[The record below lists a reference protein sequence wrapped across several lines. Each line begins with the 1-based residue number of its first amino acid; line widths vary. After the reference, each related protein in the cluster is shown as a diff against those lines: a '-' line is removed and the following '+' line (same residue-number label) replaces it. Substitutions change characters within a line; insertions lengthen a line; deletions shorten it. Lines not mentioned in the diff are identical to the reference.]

1 MRMAVPVAQKLSL
14 KYLLIMIKAI
24 LIDDEMHC
32 LKTLEML
39 LKEYCANVQVLE
51 KCNDAATGLKA
62 IEQHKP
68 DLVFLD
74 IEMPQMNGFEMLEQL
89 PQINFAVIFTTGYD
103 QYAIKAFHF
112 SALDYLLKPVE
123 PKELINAVKKVEEQR
138 HLPMPEQFEMLLKK
152 ISGINSGFNKI
163 AVPTAEGFEL
173 IPTTEVVYFEA
184 DSNYTHI
191 FLKNKNKVI
200 ACRTLKKIE
209 EQIQDYNFFVRVHNS
224 YMVNLNEVVRYVRG
238 EGGYLVM
245 SDNSTVNVSRTRKDA
260 LLKFF

>member
-1 MRMAVPVAQKLSL
+1 
-14 KYLLIMIKAI
+14 MIKAI

-32 LKTLEML
+32 LKTLDL
-39 LKEYCANVQVLE
+39 LLGEYCANVQVLE

-62 IEQHKP
+62 IELHKP

-74 IEMPQMNGFEMLEQL
+74 IEMPEMNGFEMLEHL

-112 SALDYLLKPVE
+112 SALDYLLKPIE
-123 PKELINAVKKVEEQR
+123 PKELIDAVKKVEEQH

-152 ISGINSGFNKI
+152 IGGVNSGFTKI

-173 IPTTEVVYFEA
+173 ISATDVIYFEA
-184 DSNYTHI
+184 ESNYTHI
-191 FLKNKNKVI
+191 FLKNKNKII

-238 EGGYLVM
+238 EGGYLIM
-245 SDNSTVNVSRTRKDA
+245 SDNSSVNVSRNRKDA

>member
-1 MRMAVPVAQKLSL
+1 
-14 KYLLIMIKAI
+14 MIKAI

-32 LKTLEML
+32 LKTLDL
-39 LKEYCANVQVLE
+39 LLGEYCANVQVLE

-62 IEQHKP
+62 IELHKP

-74 IEMPQMNGFEMLEQL
+74 IEMPEMNGFEMLEHL

-112 SALDYLLKPVE
+112 SALDYLLKPIE
-123 PKELINAVKKVEEQR
+123 PKELIDAVKKVEEQH

-152 ISGINSGFNKI
+152 IGGVNSGFTKI

-173 IPTTEVVYFEA
+173 ISATDVIYFEA
-184 DSNYTHI
+184 ESNYTHI
-191 FLKNKNKVI
+191 FLKNKNKII

-238 EGGYLVM
+238 EGGYLIM
-245 SDNSTVNVSRTRKDA
+245 SDNSSINVSRNRKDA

>member
-1 MRMAVPVAQKLSL
+1 M
-14 KYLLIMIKAI
+14 IMIKAI

-32 LKTLEML
+32 LKTLDL
-39 LKEYCANVQVLE
+39 LLGEYCANVQVLE

-62 IEQHKP
+62 IELHKP

-74 IEMPQMNGFEMLEQL
+74 IEMPEMNGFEMLEHL

-112 SALDYLLKPVE
+112 SALDYLLKPIE
-123 PKELINAVKKVEEQR
+123 PKELIDAVKKVEEQH

-152 ISGINSGFNKI
+152 IGGVNSGFTKI

-173 IPTTEVVYFEA
+173 ISATDVIYFEA
-184 DSNYTHI
+184 ESNYTHI
-191 FLKNKNKVI
+191 FLKNKNKII
-200 ACRTLKKIE
+200 ACRTLKKVE

-238 EGGYLVM
+238 EGGYLIM
-245 SDNSTVNVSRTRKDA
+245 SDNSSINVSRNRKDA

>member
-1 MRMAVPVAQKLSL
+1 
-14 KYLLIMIKAI
+14 MIKAI

-32 LKTLEML
+32 LKALAML

-51 KCNDAATGLKA
+51 TCNDAETGLNA
-62 IEQHKP
+62 IERHKP

-74 IEMPQMNGFEMLEQL
+74 IEMPQMNGFEMLQRL
-89 PQINFAVIFTTGYD
+89 PQINFAIIFTTGYD

-112 SALDYLLKPVE
+112 SALDYLLKPIE
-123 PKELINAVKKVEEQR
+123 AKELIDSVKKVEEL
-138 HLPMPEQFEMLLKK
+138 HYLPMPEQFEMLLKK
-152 ISGINSGFNKI
+152 IGGVNSGFNKI
-163 AVPTAEGFEL
+163 AVPTAEGYEL
-173 IPTTEVVYFEA
+173 IPATEVVYFEA

-191 FLKNKNKVI
+191 FLKNKPKII

-209 EQIQDYNFFVRVHNS
+209 EQIQDYNCFVRVHNS

-245 SDNSTVNVSRTRKDA
+245 SDNSSVNVSRSRKDA

>member
-1 MRMAVPVAQKLSL
+1 MCR
-14 KYLLIMIKAI
+14 YWNNG
-24 LIDDEMHC
+24 
-32 LKTLEML
+32 T
-39 LKEYCANVQVLE
+39 
-51 KCNDAATGLKA
+51 DAATGLKA
-62 IEQHKP
+62 IEMYKP

-74 IEMPQMNGFEMLEQL
+74 IEMPHLNGFEMLERI

-138 HLPMPEQFEMLLKK
+138 HLPLAEQFEMLLKK
-152 ISGINSGFNKI
+152 INGINSGFNKI

-173 IPTTEVVYFEA
+173 IPTAEVVYFEA
-184 DSNYTHI
+184 DDNYTHI
-191 FLKNKNKVI
+191 FLKNKNKIV

-224 YMVNLNEVVRYVRG
+224 YMANLNEVVRYVHG

-245 SDNSTVNVSRTRKDA
+245 SNNSSVNVSHSRKDA
-260 LLKFF
+260 LLKLF

>member
-1 MRMAVPVAQKLSL
+1 M
-14 KYLLIMIKAI
+14 IMIKAI

-32 LKTLEML
+32 LKTLDL
-39 LKEYCANVQVLE
+39 LLGEYCANVQVLE

-62 IEQHKP
+62 IELHKP

-74 IEMPQMNGFEMLEQL
+74 IEMPEMNGFEMLEHL

-103 QYAIKAFHF
+103 QYAIRAFHF
-112 SALDYLLKPVE
+112 SALDYLLKPIE
-123 PKELINAVKKVEEQR
+123 PKELIDAVKKVEEQH

-152 ISGINSGFNKI
+152 IGGVNSGFTKI

-173 IPTTEVVYFEA
+173 ISATDVIYFEA
-184 DSNYTHI
+184 ESNYTHI
-191 FLKNKNKVI
+191 FLKNKNKII

-238 EGGYLVM
+238 EGGYLIM
-245 SDNSTVNVSRTRKDA
+245 SDNSSINVSRNRKDA

>member
-1 MRMAVPVAQKLSL
+1 
-14 KYLLIMIKAI
+14 MIKAI

-32 LKTLEML
+32 LKALAML

-51 KCNDAATGLKA
+51 TCNDAETGLNA
-62 IEQHKP
+62 IERHKP

-74 IEMPQMNGFEMLEQL
+74 IEMPQMNGFEMLQRL
-89 PQINFAVIFTTGYD
+89 PQINFAIVFTTGYD

-112 SALDYLLKPVE
+112 SALDYLLKPIE
-123 PKELINAVKKVEEQR
+123 PKELTDAVKKVEEFR
-138 HLPMPEQFEMLLKK
+138 HLPAPEQFDMLLKK
-152 ISGINSGFNKI
+152 IGGVNGGFNKI
-163 AVPTAEGFEL
+163 AVPTAEGYEL
-173 IPTTEVVYFEA
+173 IPATEVVYFEA

-191 FLKNKNKVI
+191 FLKNNPKII

-209 EQIQDYNFFVRVHNS
+209 EQIQDYSCFVRVHNS

-245 SDNSTVNVSRTRKDA
+245 SDNSSINVSRNRKDA